1 MIGVIGNTSEID
13 INNTRSPSLRDIVN
27 PDGSLN
33 GPMMHDGSL
42 TSLLEVIEHYNNIPN
57 HPDNTNLDNRLQ
69 RPGNQT
75 QQLNL
80 SNNEKNALEAFL
92 NTLTGSDIYTNEKWS
107 DPFDEEGNISI
118 VGGQL
123 STSENSFEKDI
134 TVFPNP
140 VATDMNIQL
149 ESGNYS
155 VFIYNV
161 KGKMVSKNKIIGNES
176 LNLETL
182 TKGIY
187 LLLIK
192 DIESSKVYKKKFVKL

>member
-57 HPDNTNLDNRLQ
+57 NPDNTNLDNRLQ
-69 RPGNQT
+69 RPCNQT

-107 DPFDEEGNISI
+107 YPFD
-118 VGGQL
+118 
-123 STSENSFEKDI
+123 
-134 TVFPNP
+134 
-140 VATDMNIQL
+140 
-149 ESGNYS
+149 
-155 VFIYNV
+155 
-161 KGKMVSKNKIIGNES
+161 
-176 LNLETL
+176 
-182 TKGIY
+182 
-187 LLLIK
+187 
-192 DIESSKVYKKKFVKL
+192 